1 LSHAF
6 ASNLSAIRGGRD
18 GSAPGCIIFGQSRT
32 KIMGGNGSSTR
43 RAGTFGVKSTWHQ
56 IHLACRIMRQFL
68 TRLGTA
74 TASPAAF
81 AIVAVYGMAWAALGH
96 LDWHGVAT
104 LATWLMT
111 LIIQRAE
118 HRDTQALHAKLDE
131 LLKAEGRARNELTR
145 LDEKEPEE
153 IEQRRKDEAV
163 PLRGAREAS
172 RKVRPRTESP

>member
-1 LSHAF
+1 M
-6 ASNLSAIRGGRD
+6 
-18 GSAPGCIIFGQSRT
+18 APSLT
-32 KIMGGNGSSTR
+32 
-43 RAGTFGVKSTWHQ
+43 GTFGLETD
-56 IHLACRIMRQFL
+56 LARRIMRQLL

-81 AIVAVYGMAWAALGH
+81 AIVAIYGMAWAALGH

-111 LIIQRAE
+111 LIIQRAG

-163 PLRGAREAS
+163 PLRGARKAS
-172 RKVRPRTESP
+172 GNAGRDRA

>member
-1 LSHAF
+1 LPAF
-6 ASNLSAIRGGRD
+6 QAQKLAHGTGR
-18 GSAPGCIIFGQSRT
+18 T
-32 KIMGGNGSSTR
+32 
-43 RAGTFGVKSTWHQ
+43 GTFGLETD
-56 IHLACRIMRQFL
+56 LARRIMRQLL

-81 AIVAVYGMAWAALGH
+81 AIVAIYGMAWAALGH

-111 LIIQRAE
+111 LIIQRAG

-163 PLRGAREAS
+163 RLRGARKAS
-172 RKVRPRTESP
+172 GNAGRDRV